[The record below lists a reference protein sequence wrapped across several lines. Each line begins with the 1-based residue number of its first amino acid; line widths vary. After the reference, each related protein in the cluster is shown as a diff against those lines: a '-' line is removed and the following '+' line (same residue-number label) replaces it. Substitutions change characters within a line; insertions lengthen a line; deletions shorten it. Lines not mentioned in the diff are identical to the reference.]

1 MAGFKGSEGQ
11 LEDDGRK
18 DSHPG
23 SKTSSLGLNR
33 ALGVNSWH
41 NWAFLEYGKFGLD
54 LKGRVN

>member
-18 DSHPG
+18 DSHPD

-33 ALGVNSWH
+33 ALGVNSLH
-41 NWAFLEYGKFGLD
+41 NSALLENGKFGLD

>member
-23 SKTSSLGLNR
+23 SKTSSLGLNH
-33 ALGVNSWH
+33 ALGVVNSLH
-41 NWAFLEYGKFGLD
+41 NWAF
-54 LKGRVN
+54 